1 MLIKFLTFD
10 SQVATLWEWD
20 SLLSLIFYVTVT
32 SKPFILISNFFY
44 NAKYIYIY
52 IYINYFF
59 LRMYAK
65 YIWLF
70 CCHVKIFYSFFVG
83 VLFYSLIHFS
93 SNQLFIEE
101 GPTHQATSQLF
112 SLLFYLWSERGE
124 QACRLTIP
132 IVYQSHSQRTSCC
145 LQCYASNNNFSHCH
159 RHRVLINSYHRT
171 VLRGFSNFFSL
182 YFFFFFFYFSIW
194 TQTFFFFWNLPSKK
208 GRENR

>member
-20 SLLSLIFYVTVT
+20 SLLSLIFYVIVT
-32 SKPFILISNFFY
+32 SKPFILISNFCY
-44 NAKYIYIY
+44 N
-52 IYINYFF
+52 
-59 LRMYAK
+59 AK

-83 VLFYSLIHFS
+83 VLFSSLIHFS

-101 GPTHQATSQLF
+101 GPTHQAMSQLF

-145 LQCYASNNNFSHCH
+145 LQCYASKNNFSHCH

-194 TQTFFFFWNLPSKK
+194 TQTFLKIFFFN
-208 GRENR
+208 G